1 MKQKNEEYWL
11 QITSGQGPDEC
22 AFAVKK
28 VSERVMLEAKNS
40 NIEARVIEAHP
51 ASQPGT
57 YLSILVSIKGNDL
70 KDFINSWQG
79 TIQWV
84 CQSPFRPTHKRKNWF
99 IRIDA
104 FSSYAA
110 ENLDVKLEDITF
122 QTMRASGPGGQHV
135 NTTDSAVRITHTP
148 TGITVT
154 ASEERSQHQ
163 NKKLAVA
170 RIASE
175 LTKRQKAN
183 LAKEQKK
190 QNHLGS
196 KFIISY

>member
-1 MKQKNEEYWL
+1 M
-11 QITSGQGPDEC
+11 
-22 AFAVKK
+22 
-28 VSERVMLEAKNS
+28 
-40 NIEARVIEAHP
+40 
-51 ASQPGT
+51 
-57 YLSILVSIKGNDL
+57 
-70 KDFINSWQG
+70 
-79 TIQWV
+79 QWV

-99 IRIDA
+99 IGIDA

-135 NTTDSAVRITHTP
+135 NTTDSAVRAIHKP

-190 QNHLGS
+190 QWS
-196 KFIISY
+196 KHSELERGRPIRVFFGPEFKVRRNT